1 MWIGTPAGIRTQI
14 TTSEVITVLE
24 TGVLPLNYRAME
36 EGVGFE
42 PTEDVISALNS
53 FQDCLNKPNSDN
65 PPYRGGGII
74 KYTTKSIWK

>member
-1 MWIGTPAGIRTQI
+1 
-14 TTSEVITVLE
+14 
-24 TGVLPLNYRAME
+24 ME

-42 PTEDVISALNS
+42 PTEDAVNALNS

-74 KYTTKSIWK
+74 EYTTKSI